1 MKRIAISKIS
11 RVRFWDSLNVLRA
24 GILGANDGIISVSGI
39 VLGAAGADMNN
50 TTLFF
55 SGLAGMIAGACSMA
69 GGEYISVSAQR
80 DVQRQKLAQQQ
91 SETKLD
97 EETSYTLI
105 KAIDVL
111 NPLHASISSFCAF
124 ICGAVIPL
132 MAISLSTDRWRII
145 NTVAAMIVALTLNAV
160 ISSLHSNVSTTRT
173 ILRNICVGVLTTI
186 LTYAIGTLFGVA
198 TAG

>member
-97 EETSYTLI
+97 EE
-105 KAIDVL
+105 
-111 NPLHASISSFCAF
+111 
-124 ICGAVIPL
+124 
-132 MAISLSTDRWRII
+132 
-145 NTVAAMIVALTLNAV
+145 
-160 ISSLHSNVSTTRT
+160 NVVYF
-173 ILRNICVGVLTTI
+173 N
-186 LTYAIGTLFGVA
+186 
-198 TAG
+198 